1 MEWERKFLNCRQAE
15 RKGGRQRR
23 KKEKREERKKERGG
37 RAGEGEREGEGR
49 KDTYYPAIGPFQTT
63 QSISHW
69 IYCTPS
75 CGSRHSDCHFDFAV
89 HMGILSTLLQ
99 WLSATTCFLLFQRPI
114 ISLDTRE
121 TRSMANSP
129 LVNSGLQRTDT
140 TKFIKNL
147 FPKVF
152 LT

>member
-1 MEWERKFLNCRQAE
+1 MREKLFKLQAGRKERREAE
-15 RKGGRQRR
+15 
-23 KKEKREERKKERGG
+23 KEKRKEGRKEKRKRGG
-37 RAGEGEREGEGR
+37 RAGEGEREGEER
-49 KDTYYPAIGPFQTT
+49 KDTYYPAIWPFQTT

-99 WLSATTCFLLFQRPI
+99 WLSATTWFLLFQRPS